1 MKVKNIICVLCLLML
16 VHFVQAQVK
25 SKPSF
30 LESKIS
36 VKVDTNKLYG
46 TLTKPVAK
54 GKCPVMLFIA
64 GSGHTD
70 RDGNQPNM
78 TSNAYKQ
85 VAEKLAQKGIAM
97 VRYDKRGVGE
107 SVFTMVEEN
116 LRFDQFVDDATLW
129 IKQLKSDAR
138 FSKVIVAGH
147 SEGSLIG
154 MLACQKANA
163 DAFISLEGAS
173 ASIDQILKTQLVT
186 AVPDSFYYGLC
197 CRYLD
202 TLKEGKLLTNSEPGL
217 ASLFRASIQPY
228 MINWIQYNPSE
239 EIVKLH
245 IPILIV
251 QGETDIQV
259 DINNAFEL
267 ADACPKA
274 HVKII
279 KGMNHALKT
288 AELER
293 EKNFATYSDPNLPVV
308 QNLLDEIQTFIS
320 IMVMR

>member
-1 MKVKNIICVLCLLML
+1 ML
-16 VHFVQAQVK
+16 VHSVQAQEK
-25 SKPSF
+25 TSPLF

-36 VKVDTNKLYG
+36 VRVDTNKLYG
-46 TLTKPVAK
+46 TLTQPK
-54 GKCPVMLFIA
+54 GKGKHPVLLFIA
-64 GSGHTD
+64 GSGQTD
-70 RDGNQPNM
+70 RDGNQPNL

-85 VAEKLAQKGIAM
+85 VAEKLAQKGIAT

-107 SVFTMVEEN
+107 SLFPMVEEN
-116 LRFDQFVDDATLW
+116 LRFDHFVDDAALW
-129 IKQLKSDAR
+129 IKELKSDTR

-154 MLACQKANA
+154 MLACQQTKA
-163 DAFISLEGAS
+163 DAYISIEGAS
-173 ASIDQILKTQLVT
+173 ASIDQILKAQLVA
-186 AVPDSFYYGLC
+186 AVHDTFYYGLC

-202 TLKEGKLLTNSEPGL
+202 TLKEGKLLTNADPAL
-217 ASLFRASIQPY
+217 ASLFRPSIQPY
-228 MINWIQYNPSE
+228 MINWMKYNPSE
-239 EIVKLH
+239 EIVKLT
-245 IPILIV
+245 IPVLIV

-259 DINNAFEL
+259 DMNNAFEL
-267 ADACPKA
+267 ADAFPKA

-288 AELER
+288 AEIDR